1 MGREKNRKGYD
12 NTRDSGPFVALPWSV
27 LDSPAYIGLS
37 HPAKA
42 LLMDIA
48 RQYVR
53 DNNGRLLA
61 SRAHLL
67 RRGWSS
73 HDTIARALRELV
85 AAGFIHQT
93 VMGCRPNKASWYA
106 VTWRTLDRIPG
117 YDAGATESFRRSAYA
132 KQPLKNTSLS
142 LSPGPM
148 EPVTGPPVRP
158 SRMPLSL
165 PPGPIKKV
173 LGTSPSPYN
182 GHHLDKPSAELQ
194 LRAMIG

>member
-12 NTRDSGPFVALPWSV
+12 NNRDSGPFVALPWSV

-85 AAGFIHQT
+85 EAGFIHQT

-142 LSPGPM
+142 LSPGLM
-148 EPVTGPPVRP
+148 EPVTGPHVRP

-165 PPGPIKKV
+165 SSGPIKKV
-173 LGTSPSPYN
+173 LGTSPSPYD

-194 LRAMIG
+194 LGAMIG